1 MKHTIKTGPRSAV
14 IVADAWAGGDEIF
27 MTIAGNTCDSSAGM
41 NLTDEA
47 AAALIFAL
55 EQALETRQ
63 LRHQRDHVLD
73 CAGSN
78 LCSVPTACPT
88 PIACGVAA

>member
-14 IVADAWAGGDEIF
+14 IVVDAWAGGDEIF

-55 EQALETRQ
+55 ESALEARQ
-63 LRHQRDHVLD
+63 GRRDRAIQ
-73 CAGSN
+73 CAGDK
-78 LCSVPTACPT
+78 LCSVPGACPT
-88 PIACGVAA
+88 PVACGVAA